1 MLEAKERVLAYVD
14 QLMSADMAEMSLL
27 TKVLDNF
34 YFFLEA
40 LFERKPHRKGTIQ
53 KTQLDKLKIINEYD
67 VQYLLYAYLKPI
79 YPEARAEVSEDT
91 GYHSVRVDIVIN
103 KDCVIEVKCTRQG
116 LNVNKL
122 LEEIEA
128 DMVHYGAKEIYFFI
142 YDKEKRIDNPLAFKR
157 SNENKIQ
164 NKKIH
169 IIVHQPKIL

>member
-1 MLEAKERVLAYVD
+1 M
-14 QLMSADMAEMSLL
+14 
-27 TKVLDNF
+27 
-34 YFFLEA
+34 
-40 LFERKPHRKGTIQ
+40 
-53 KTQLDKLKIINEYD
+53 
-67 VQYLLYAYLKPI
+67 YAYLKPI